1 MKKNLYLLGVS
12 ILLVACSGRANVRE
26 IQTRHVTPVN
36 TTVKQ
41 AIFQAGAKKGWII
54 NEVKPGEIEG
64 LLAVRSHEVRVRIPY
79 TDNSYA
85 IYYEGSSNMSYNA
98 KKKIIHRKYNQW
110 VLNLDL
116 AIRRAL
122 NVVSDDYVK

>member
-1 MKKNLYLLGVS
+1 MKKNLYVLGFA
-12 ILLVACSGRANVRE
+12 LFLVACAGSANVRE

-41 AIFQAGAKKGWII
+41 AIFQAGAKKGWVM
-54 NEVKPGEIEG
+54 NEVKPGEVEG

-79 TDNSYA
+79 TANSYA
-85 IYYEGSSNMSYNA
+85 IYYEGSSNMNYNA
-98 KKKIIHRKYNQW
+98 KKKTIHRKYNQW

-116 AIRRAL
+116 AIRRAM
-122 NVVSDDYVK
+122 NVVSDDYAK